1 MANHSPY
8 VVIGAVRAWMTSL
21 VPGLLDVLG
30 LPNANLRVRD
40 GVRVGVTDRVRC
52 NYITRGVHMLRL
64 RLRVRFK
71 IKIKLR
77 LRLRL
82 RVMLRVS
89 QHQK

>member
-1 MANHSPY
+1 M
-8 VVIGAVRAWMTSL
+8 
-21 VPGLLDVLG
+21 LG

-77 LRLRL
+77 LRLR
-82 RVMLRVS
+82 VMLRVS